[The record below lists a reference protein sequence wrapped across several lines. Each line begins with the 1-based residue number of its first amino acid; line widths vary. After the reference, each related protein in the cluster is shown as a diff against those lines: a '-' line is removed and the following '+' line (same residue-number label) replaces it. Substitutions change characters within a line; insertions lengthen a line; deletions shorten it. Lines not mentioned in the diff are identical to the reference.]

1 MLSRMVRKG
10 DCVTWPRFSRYAD
23 GAEYKGDGI
32 VYRVTRVDGNLA
44 HIETL
49 DGSSSTLFI
58 ARFKDGLNQLA
69 EIVEAT

>member
-10 DCVTWPRFSRYAD
+10 DCVRWPPTARYAD
-23 GAEYKGDGI
+23 GASYKGDGI

-49 DGSSSTLFI
+49 DGKSSTLFI
-58 ARFKDGLNQLA
+58 ARFHDCLNQLI
-69 EIVEAT
+69 EIVEAP